1 VNAQLAQLN
10 VAVLRHPIDHPLTA
24 GFTSA
29 LDMVNALGEAS
40 PGFVWRLTGAGNDA
54 TDLRLDDDPSSIVNL
69 TVWDDVESLTAFAF
83 RGVHADY
90 FRRRAEWFEP
100 GRSRAAM
107 WWVPNGHRPPLAEA
121 AARLEFIDRYGPAPF
136 AFHRGRQYSRLV
148 IRRAEL
154 HHPEAQQLIGRL
166 NAELAGMYGDP
177 AANHFSLH
185 AEQVLPGSGG
195 FYVAELDGVAVGCG
209 AFRLLDDDR
218 AADPLERRAEIK
230 RMYVDPAARGHKV
243 GAGLLAYLEL
253 DARRA
258 GATELVLETG
268 PRQREALGLYR
279 RHGLVA
285 CPCWGEY
292 LDTPDT
298 SRCLSKRLR

>member
-1 VNAQLAQLN
+1 VSAQLAQLN

-29 LDMVNALGEAS
+29 LDMVNALGEAA

-54 TDLRLDDDPSSIVNL
+54 TDLRLDGDPSSIVNL
-69 TVWDDVESLTAFAF
+69 TVWDDIESLTAFAF

-107 WWVPNGHRPPLAEA
+107 WWVPHGHRPTLAEA
-121 AARLEFIDRYGPAPF
+121 VARLEFIDRYGPAPF
-136 AFHRGRQYSRLV
+136 AFQRGRQHEQLV
-148 IRRAEL
+148 IRRVEL
-154 HHPEAQQLIGRL
+154 HDADAQQLIGRL
-166 NAELAGMYGDP
+166 NAELAAMYDDP
-177 AANHFSLH
+177 GANHFTLH
-185 AEQVLPGSGG
+185 AEQVEPGSGG
-195 FYVAELDGVAVGCG
+195 FYVADLDGAAVGCG
-209 AFRLLDDDR
+209 AFRMLDDR
-218 AADPLERRAEIK
+218 ATRRAEIK

-268 PRQREALGLYR
+268 PRQHEALGLYR
-279 RHGLVA
+279 RHGFVD

-298 SRCLSKRLR
+298 SRCLSKPLG